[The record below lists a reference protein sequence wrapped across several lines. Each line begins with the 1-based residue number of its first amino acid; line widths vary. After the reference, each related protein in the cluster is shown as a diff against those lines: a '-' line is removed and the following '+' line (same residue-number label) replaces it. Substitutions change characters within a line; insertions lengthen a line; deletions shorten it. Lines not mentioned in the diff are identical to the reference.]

1 MASLDTSCALASQIG
16 QFSFN
21 TSLIQAF
28 NTSLIQANSTL
39 VAVTIKVS
47 SSYRGWSQLM
57 PSAQLSLEF
66 HISVFIRKFSKSLAV
81 MMTDIA
87 FGISVMWGC
96 HFVSVTEEA
105 FIHIAYPF
113 PIGIFHEGDVSE
125 ENPPHLPCVDYLI
138 KGFTWR
144 KGKNELVKHL
154 GLFPHFQNVWSGE
167 KTNSEEREGKWRVVW
182 KFQKIIKLGLLV
194 S

>member
-39 VAVTIKVS
+39 VAVTIKIS
-47 SSYRGWSQLM
+47 SSYRGWLQLM

-81 MMTDIA
+81 MKTDIA

-96 HFVSVTEEA
+96 HFVSVAEEA

-125 ENPPHLPCVDYLI
+125 ENPPPLPCVDYLI

-154 GLFPHFQNVWSGE
+154 GLLPHFQNVWSGE
-167 KTNSEEREGKWRVVW
+167 KTTVKKEKGSE
-182 KFQKIIKLGLLV
+182 GLYE
-194 S
+194 SFRK